1 MKGWREHGREWNF
14 SEWLKNYNKVTM
26 RTGLEL
32 VLTIKSILNV
42 LVILYARWCVTLR
55 PLRFTDSFRKNGRD
69 IHNTGRFVKLK
80 KKNKYKILESRI
92 IIIIF
97 FFIYSAIDRITFRSR
112 SSIYDNRT
120 DRLDRFLFVLSSV
133 VNNLINERILHT
145 FFIIISRSTINSR
158 DNIHGGTRSRC
169 HCRLISVF
177 ARSCFRIL
185 LTAK

>member
-97 FFIYSAIDRITFRSR
+97 FLFIPRSIVQLFDRDPRFMIIESIGWIDSYSFFRA
-112 SSIYDNRT
+112 
-120 DRLDRFLFVLSSV
+120 L
-133 VNNLINERILHT
+133 
-145 FFIIISRSTINSR
+145 
-158 DNIHGGTRSRC
+158 
-169 HCRLISVF
+169 
-177 ARSCFRIL
+177 
-185 LTAK
+185 